1 MEGFESSHPPLM
13 ERQRKCVR
21 PKVRPVWSCSVT
33 ARSKGA
39 RERRVISYGSAEMS
53 TCPGPRLETQE
64 AKQAGAS
71 PRLRPPIP
79 HGMMKHVLC
88 IHTRG
93 IPSPSPLPFPLPLP
107 VLYCSWK
114 SCVFIRGGSGFGWGG
129 GNRLPLELL
138 VGGRPAARPREEV
151 E

>member
-1 MEGFESSHPPLM
+1 
-13 ERQRKCVR
+13 
-21 PKVRPVWSCSVT
+21 
-33 ARSKGA
+33 
-39 RERRVISYGSAEMS
+39 
-53 TCPGPRLETQE
+53 
-64 AKQAGAS
+64 
-71 PRLRPPIP
+71 
-79 HGMMKHVLC
+79 MMKHVLC

-129 GNRLPLELL
+129 GGGNRLPLELL

>member
-1 MEGFESSHPPLM
+1 MEGFESSHPPLT

-53 TCPGPRLETQE
+53 TCPGPLE

-79 HGMMKHVLC
+79 HERMKQVLC
-88 IHTRG
+88 IYKRG
-93 IPSPSPLPFPLPLP
+93 IGVWL
-107 VLYCSWK
+107 
-114 SCVFIRGGSGFGWGG
+114 GGMG

-138 VGGRPAARPREEV
+138 VGVRAAARPREEV